1 MVKAEAAKQVVVP
14 SDAMASASA
23 STPSTHRHPGAC
35 QLKPIWPPAMNPGLR
50 TASPNTEAPNGSA
63 KLLVASASPAFAP
76 K

>member
-1 MVKAEAAKQVVVP
+1 
-14 SDAMASASA
+14 
-23 STPSTHRHPGAC
+23 
-35 QLKPIWPPAMNPGLR
+35 MNPGLR